1 MVECRSM
8 QGSFLN
14 DPERDVDVHVP
25 STGSH
30 SHTVFETRS
39 SSHPRALWLT
49 RAAEALSRI
58 REDAVAWKRSVFSTF
73 ISTG

>member
-1 MVECRSM
+1 M
-8 QGSFLN
+8 QGSFLTG
-14 DPERDVDVHVP
+14 PERDVDVHMP

-39 SSHPRALWLT
+39 SSHPHALWLA
-49 RAAEALSRI
+49 RAAEPLSRV
-58 REDAVAWKRSVFSTF
+58 RGGAVAWQRLVFDTF